1 LLQAAGLPELITDSL
16 EAYEAR
22 ALELARDAAARAG
35 MRAQLTAPIES
46 GPVFDTDR
54 FRQHLE
60 RAFTEMVERHRRG
73 EPPAPFAVEP
83 LPPA

>member
-1 LLQAAGLPELITDSL
+1 
-16 EAYEAR
+16 
-22 ALELARDAAARAG
+22 
-35 MRAQLTAPIES
+35 MRAQLAAHLES

-60 RAFTEMVERHRRG
+60 HAFTEMVERHRRG